1 MTYIQIYIYTDILFC
16 RYTYIHICIYI
27 YIYIY
32 QYIYIY
38 IYKYTYLQMYIYT
51 NIHIYKCTYIQIYI
65 YTDLQ
70 IYIYIHTHVVLSKSC
85 IAMAHSFH
93 GNVWKIARGY
103 SWQKHPP
110 VPPSRILP
118 GHPPLLRHAEPLL
131 VGSTLAPWSDA
142 QPQPDAAT
150 GFELLESWRGDRVGP
165 RWPVLQDLL

>member
-1 MTYIQIYIYTDILFC
+1 
-16 RYTYIHICIYI
+16 
-27 YIYIY
+27 
-32 QYIYIY
+32 
-38 IYKYTYLQMYIYT
+38 MYIYT
-51 NIHIYKCTYIQIYI
+51 NIHIYKCTYIHIYRFTHIYI
-65 YTDLQ
+65 F
-70 IYIYIHTHVVLSKSC
+70 IHTHVVLSKSS

-110 VPPSRILP
+110 VPPWILP

-150 GFELLESWRGDRVGP
+150 GLELLESWCGDRVGP
-165 RWPVLQDLL
+165 RWPVLHDLTIQNDGWTNKDGDLQVIDLNCADNLVNCQVYGGTTMNVFFLGWWTYH